1 MKPKDKIA
9 FTGIWTF
16 PILLILLIRYFP
28 SSNQD
33 AGIRMYLIYTLYS
46 LIPTFLITIHN
57 STAYSNG
64 KREFGLFDFLDNKS
78 KAEYIS
84 SNKKK
89 AMYPPVPSN
98 MISKEVKGILFG
110 RYNGSYVY
118 KDIKEDGH
126 ILIVGGSG
134 SGKSS
139 CLVIPTILANKDT
152 QVFAIDIKG
161 ELSSKTSKYDDE
173 HTIIFNP
180 LDKNT
185 YGYNP
190 LYNITEESPIQ
201 DIYEVMQN
209 ISFSLIPLPAGL
221 TEIFW
226 KQSAR
231 NLLTG
236 LLIYFFNQGCNTLI
250 EIVDNIL
257 SLPIKQIIDHAI
269 DSMNDKYVEYK
280 ILIQYKDMSEN
291 TLTGIY
297 SELSL
302 HISIFANDENI
313 RYAFSQNPKMF
324 SPLMLEEQYNIY
336 LSIKEEK
343 LTAYYDILQLIINQ
357 ALMQLEKRPEN
368 SSPVIFIIDELPRI
382 LSSGKLDRLLDGAR
396 TLRSRKVSLI
406 LVTQSIEAL
415 MTAYGE
421 NEVIDLI
428 SNCSYKI
435 ILSASSSKTQDMI
448 CKWCG
453 KYKEQHNTFDKHTKK
468 SSMSYEDKD
477 IVEASDLMLLQNTG
491 ELILVSPYGYNRIKK
506 IPYYKDKAMNELVT
520 KNQKYNCQDAI

>member
-1 MKPKDKIA
+1 MKPKDKIT

-16 PILLILLIRYFP
+16 PIIFMLLLKVFP
-28 SSNQD
+28 VSSQE
-33 AGIRMYLIYTLYS
+33 IVIKTYLIYTLYS
-46 LIPTFLITIHN
+46 LIPAFLITIHN
-57 STAYSNG
+57 STAYANG
-64 KREFGLFDFLDNKS
+64 KREFGLFDFLDSKN
-78 KAEYIS
+78 KAEY
-84 SNKKK
+84 K
-89 AMYPPVPSN
+89 
-98 MISKEVKGILFG
+98 
-110 RYNGSYVY
+110 
-118 KDIKEDGH
+118 
-126 ILIVGGSG
+126 
-134 SGKSS
+134 
-139 CLVIPTILANKDT
+139 
-152 QVFAIDIKG
+152 
-161 ELSSKTSKYDDE
+161 
-173 HTIIFNP
+173 
-180 LDKNT
+180 T

-324 SPLMLEEQYNIY
+324 SPLTLEEQYNIY

-357 ALMQLEKRPEN
+357 ALMQLEKRHEI
-368 SSPVIFIIDELPRI
+368 SSPIIFIIDELPRL

-453 KYKEQHNTFDKHTKK
+453 KYKEQHDTFDKHTKK
-468 SSMSYEDKD
+468 SRCC
-477 IVEASDLMLLQNTG
+477 IN
-491 ELILVSPYGYNRIKK
+491 NKK
-506 IPYYKDKAMNELVT
+506 IAFIY
-520 KNQKYNCQDAI
+520 I